1 MCVCAG
7 ILSRVQAVLS
17 AKCCHRRSGL
27 RLGGPW
33 MCHTGPHVA
42 LDFNGATP
50 VMSDELRGPDD
61 DALMTWGLR
70 RDEMSGG
77 IVLYWAARCAQLD

>member
-1 MCVCAG
+1 
-7 ILSRVQAVLS
+7 
-17 AKCCHRRSGL
+17 
-27 RLGGPW
+27 

-50 VMSDELRGPDD
+50 VMSDELRGPDDD

-77 IVLYWAARCAQLD
+77 IVLYWAARCAQLDYARVRSCWRMLQALK